1 MVIMKKDPGE
11 QIDELFVS
19 IRLQLLQ
26 IRQSDPEV
34 VEELKSLLT
43 QLEDF
48 VEPLVIDSLRLKSLE
63 KPVKKMA
70 EKKKR
75 PGKGVRNLSR
85 IYPSLS

>member
-70 EKKKR
+70 EKKKTPR
-75 PGKGVRNLSR
+75 KRGS
-85 IYPSLS
+85 

>member
-1 MVIMKKDPGE
+1 MVIMTKDPGE

-26 IRQSDPEV
+26 IRQSDPEI

-70 EKKKR
+70 EKKKPPR
-75 PGKGVRNLSR
+75 KRGS
-85 IYPSLS
+85 

>member
-1 MVIMKKDPGE
+1 MVIMTKDPSE
-11 QIDELFVS
+11 QIDELFVN

-63 KPVKKMA
+63 KPVKKMT
-70 EKKKR
+70 EKKKTPR
-75 PGKGVRNLSR
+75 ERGS
-85 IYPSLS
+85 

>member
-70 EKKKR
+70 EKKKAPR
-75 PGKGVRNLSR
+75 ERGS
-85 IYPSLS
+85 